1 MSEIVLIIILGW
13 GAGMLVNY
21 LADVLPVRRKLVAPF
36 CLQCQVSQNT
46 VRYFLWP
53 RRCENCGQRR
63 AFRTWIVEA
72 AYIVTAFWLWN
83 QPPQKLGFWLG
94 FFILIYFG
102 VVVVIDLEHRLIL
115 HPTSAFGALLGLGTG
130 IWLHG
135 LSTTLLGGLAGFGGM
150 LGLYIFGI
158 LFVKLVSR
166 GRGSAGGESEALG
179 FGDVILSGV
188 LGLFLGWPA
197 IVMGLTF
204 AIVLGGMVSLIYLLG
219 MLIARRYRSF
229 AAIPYGP
236 FLIAG
241 AVFLLYF
248 RDFLLALT

>member
-1 MSEIVLIIILGW
+1 MFEVALILILGW
-13 GAGMLVNY
+13 GAGVVVNY
-21 LADVLPVRRKLVAPF
+21 LADVLPVKRRLAAPF
-36 CLQCQVSQNT
+36 CLECQAGQNA

-53 RRCENCGQRR
+53 RRCESCGRSR

-72 AYIVTAFWLWN
+72 AYIVTAFWLWDN
-83 QPPQKLGFWLG
+83 PPQKLGFWLG
-94 FFILIYFG
+94 LLILVYFG

-115 HPTSAFGALLGLGTG
+115 HPTSAIGALLGLGTG

-135 LSTTLLGGLAGFGGM
+135 LIATLLGGLAGFGGM
-150 LGLYIFGI
+150 LGLYLFGI

-166 GRGSAGGESEALG
+166 GRSGGESEALG

-188 LGLFLGWPA
+188 LGFFLGWPG
-197 IVMGLTF
+197 IVAGLTF
-204 AIVLGGMVSLIYLLG
+204 AIVLGGVASLVYLLA
-219 MLIARRYRSF
+219 MLVARRYRSF

-248 RDFLLALT
+248 RDFLLAITQG

>member
-1 MSEIVLIIILGW
+1 MFEVALILILGW
-13 GAGMLVNY
+13 GAGVLVNY
-21 LADVLPVRRKLVAPF
+21 LADVLPVKRSLVAPF
-36 CLQCQVSQNT
+36 CLECQTGQNA
-46 VRYFLWP
+46 VRYILWP
-53 RRCENCGQRR
+53 RRCENCGRSR

-83 QPPQKLGFWLG
+83 HPPQKLGFWLG
-94 FFILIYFG
+94 LLILIYFG

-115 HPTSAFGALLGLGTG
+115 HPTSAIGALLGLGTG

-135 LSTTLLGGLAGFGGM
+135 LTATLLGGLAGFGGM
-150 LGLYIFGI
+150 LGLYLFGI

-166 GRGSAGGESEALG
+166 GRAVGESEALG

-188 LGLFLGWPA
+188 LGLFLGWPG
-197 IVMGLTF
+197 IVVGLTL
-204 AIVLGGMVSLIYLLG
+204 AIVLGGVASLIYLLV
-219 MLIARRYRSF
+219 MLVARRYRSF

-248 RDFLLALT
+248 RDVLLAIT